1 MTVEGTVTVDEL
13 VIIALAALPIA
24 IWGFRHGL
32 DAIMIAVIGV
42 LGGMLLADTIAGGT
56 VQVVNMTWRTINAF
70 IDPGFGSPE
79 FFTAFREGPGLIE
92 TPERLT
98 LSGTIVFLLITYVAF
113 QLAFKRAGSRGSILE
128 GVFGAIGGAVTGYLI
143 VTFIIPRHF
152 KLPFSVEVTPAAQ
165 MPEIT
170 LDANVLVLVAL
181 VIIVFGVQNSR
192 GKKK

>member
-1 MTVEGTVTVDEL
+1 MIVEGTVTVDEL
-13 VIIALAALPIA
+13 VLVALAALPIA

-32 DAIMIAVIGV
+32 DAVMIAVIGV
-42 LGGMLLADTIAGGT
+42 LGGMLLSDTIAGGT
-56 VQVVNMTWRTINAF
+56 VQLVNTTWRSLRAF
-70 IDPGFGSPE
+70 IDPGLDSPD

-92 TPERLT
+92 TPEHIT

-113 QLAFKRAGSRGSILE
+113 KLAFKRAGGRGGILE
-128 GVFGAIGGAVTGYLI
+128 GVFGAIGGAVTGYII

-152 KLPFSVEVTPAAQ
+152 RLPVLVQVTPATQ

-192 GKKK
+192 AKKK